1 MVAAILCPTP
11 AVVQPAAEV
20 AAGHLWRRR
29 CGGQCSLRLVNTG
42 LEDDPPEATVE
53 AEAASDEE
61 EG

>member
-1 MVAAILCPTP
+1 MVR
-11 AVVQPAAEV
+11 PAAEV